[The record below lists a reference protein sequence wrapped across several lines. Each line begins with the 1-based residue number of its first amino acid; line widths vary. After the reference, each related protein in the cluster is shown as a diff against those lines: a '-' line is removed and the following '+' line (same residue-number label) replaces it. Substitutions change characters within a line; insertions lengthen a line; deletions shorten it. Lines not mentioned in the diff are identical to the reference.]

1 MIAFLRGIWRR
12 VYMRGFTAG
21 FRDGLTSGLM
31 EASTGAHV
39 EIELPDD
46 VCAAFFAARDAVH
59 SGDFSARM
67 FADLNLY
74 QTLERH
80 LIPEETVNE

>member
-1 MIAFLRGIWRR
+1 MISFLRGIWHRA
-12 VYMRGFTAG
+12 YMRGFTAG
-21 FRDGLTSGLM
+21 FRDGLTAGLM

-46 VCAAFFAARDAVH
+46 VISAFWTAHEDRQEWQH
-59 SGDFSARM
+59 STVALR
-67 FADLNLY
+67 ALY

-80 LIPEETVNE
+80 LIPEEAVNE